1 MTVYLVLKSW
11 VASNSLETPKIPYN
25 QIAHFLKSTSKNL
38 EEPKGG
44 SSSGTHEINFMSTGI
59 VLKPV
64 VDKLSCVF
72 YIHDLGVQKEVH
84 LRLKDLL
91 GNPAAPE
98 YQQADFKS
106 YKLGIYAMSVKLVE
120 PNTKQPFLIQAQPK
134 SKKIKNFMRF
144 EWNPSK
150 LGPDG
155 MAFFRKRLTQIF
167 QGSFTYADLLQ
178 DGKVTRVDAAIDLV
192 NVSIDDVLIVTK
204 TPEKSIVYHGTD
216 GGTETIYLG
225 ASKHLKRGHTA
236 IYNKQQQLDDV
247 GRTEKFGG
255 VPLTRIE
262 ARPKTSTP
270 IVNLPLL
277 PNPLKEIILMIPGE
291 VEPPEENHH
300 WMFFLDSCRYL
311 GIKGAL
317 AKLPD
322 AIVPKYTEALE
333 LATHVSWDTDKVWS
347 YWGEALEKTGLLDV

>member
-1 MTVYLVLKSW
+1 MTVYLALKSW
-11 VASNSLETPKIPYN
+11 VASNSLETPKVPYN

-44 SSSGTHEINFMSTGI
+44 SSSGTHEINFISTGI
-59 VLKPV
+59 ALKPV
-64 VDKLSCVF
+64 LDKLSCVF
-72 YIHDLGVQKEVH
+72 DILDLGIQKEVH

-91 GNPAAPE
+91 GNSAVPE
-98 YQQADFKS
+98 YQQASFKT
-106 YKLGIYAMSVKLVE
+106 YMLGNYAMSVKLVE
-120 PNTKQPFLIQAQPK
+120 PNTQQPILIQAQPK
-134 SKKIKNFMRF
+134 TEKTKSFMRF

-167 QGSFTYADLLQ
+167 EGSFTYADLLQ
-178 DGKVTRVDAAIDLV
+178 DGKVTRADAAVDLV
-192 NVSIDDVLIVTK
+192 NVSIDDVLIVTE
-204 TPEKSIVYHGTD
+204 TPEKSHVFYGID
-216 GGTETIYLG
+216 GGIETIYLG
-225 ASKHLKRGHTA
+225 ASKYNKMGHTA
-236 IYNKQQQLDDV
+236 IYDKQQQLDDV

-262 ARPKTSTP
+262 ARSKTLTP

-277 PNPLKEIILMIPGE
+277 PNPFKEINLMMPVE
-291 VEPPEENHH
+291 VEPPEKNHH
-300 WMFFLDSCRYL
+300 WMFFLDSCRYR
-311 GIKGAL
+311 GIEGAL

-322 AIVPKYTEALE
+322 ALVPKYTEALE
-333 LATHVSWDTDKVWS
+333 LSIHASWDTDKIWS